1 VSLLVWRPAVGEA
14 PPGGKPHN
22 RADGEVRRPA
32 VERHRQAAWSVFRL
46 AVSGGVPDGSAVA
59 EVLCRWI
66 CMDVFFPFLSSLVR
80 DMLDW
85 LRAGRFVTEL

>member
-1 VSLLVWRPAVGEA
+1 MIGYVRKSLEVLKPVGECLYWCGA
-14 PPGGKPHN
+14 RQWKKP
-22 RADGEVRRPA
+22 
-32 VERHRQAAWSVFRL
+32 RQAAWSVFRL
-46 AVSGGVPDGSAVA
+46 AVSRGALGESVVA
-59 EVLCRWI
+59 GVLCRWI

>member
-1 VSLLVWRPAVGEA
+1 VSLLVRRPTVGEA
-14 PPGGKPHN
+14 PPGGKPRN
-22 RADGEVRRPA
+22 RDDGEDRRPA

-46 AVSGGVPDGSAVA
+46 AVSEEAPGGSAVA
-59 EVLCRWI
+59 RVLCRWI
-66 CMDVFFPFLSSLVR
+66 CMDVFFLFLGSLVR